1 MDRSLA
7 RVPKIH
13 ADEVCSLL
21 NLQLPMWRRVTSGDS
36 KSLMSHKP
44 LRSTGTKVLKHKG

>member
-21 NLQLPMWRRVTSGDS
+21 NLQLPMWRRVTSEDR
-36 KSLMSHKP
+36 KVRVPKEVILM
-44 LRSTGTKVLKHKG
+44 G